1 MVDEQDA
8 LEVVHLMLQAGGQHA
23 IGLHLDLLAVQIEIF
38 RPDAGGALHIVP
50 DFRDRQAALLENG
63 HLFRRPENLGVDEDA
78 PTLLAVFLI
87 QIYHDHPLG
96 HADLDRRQADAVGGI
111 HAVGHVFDQ
120 FADFAIHLFDI
131 SGDGF
136 KPRVGRDKDRTD
148 GHGRE
153 IGEAGKRVKQ
163 RMEFAVIVLGVAI
176 VVAALILAF
185 ARGRAAPRDPR
196 LDSVLSG
203 QGDITGQFRQTVA
216 AQEALS
222 RTLAERL
229 EALDKRLGQS
239 LSDNA
244 SKTAATI
251 AGIGER
257 LTVID
262 EAQKNISAL
271 SGQVVSLQQ
280 VLSNKQARGAFAQ
293 TQMEEIVRDGLPVS
307 LYDFQ
312 FTLSNR
318 NRPDCVIRIPGAK
331 ALVVVD
337 AKFPLECFELLRRAA
352 TDDERKTAQ
361 ARVRGDVG
369 KHVTDI
375 AGKYL
380 IAGEVQDPALM
391 FVPSESIYAELHDSF
406 SDVIQ
411 KAHRA
416 HVMVVSP
423 NILMLALNTIQTIM
437 KDARM
442 REQADLIRKEVGIL
456 VGDVKRL
463 GERVGNLQRHF
474 DQAEADLKAITVSTD
489 KIISRGEK
497 IENAELA
504 SPEQGNLL

>member
-1 MVDEQDA
+1 ME
-8 LEVVHLMLQAGGQHA
+8 LA
-23 IGLHLDLLAVQIEIF
+23 I
-38 RPDAGGALHIVP
+38 
-50 DFRDRQAALLENG
+50 
-63 HLFRRPENLGVDEDA
+63 
-78 PTLLAVFLI
+78 
-87 QIYHDHPLG
+87 
-96 HADLDRRQADAVGGI
+96 
-111 HAVGHVFDQ
+111 
-120 FADFAIHLFDI
+120 
-131 SGDGF
+131 
-136 KPRVGRDKDRTD
+136 
-148 GHGRE
+148 
-153 IGEAGKRVKQ
+153 
-163 RMEFAVIVLGVAI
+163 IVLGIAI

-185 ARGRAAPRDPR
+185 ARPKAAPEPVRSDPR
-196 LDSVLSG
+196 LDTVLSG
-203 QGDITGQFRQTVA
+203 QGDIAGQFRQTVA

-318 NRPDCVIRIPGAK
+318 NRPDCVIRIPGNK
-331 ALVVVD
+331 ALLVID

-352 TDDERKTAQ
+352 TDEERKTAQ
-361 ARVRGDVG
+361 SRVRGDVG

-375 AGKYL
+375 ASRYL
-380 IAGEVQDPALM
+380 IPGEVQDPAIM

-416 HVMVVSP
+416 QVIVVSP
-423 NILMLALNTIQTIM
+423 NILMLALNTIQTVM

-474 DQAEADLKAITVSTD
+474 DQAEADLKAITISTD
-489 KIISRGEK
+489 KIMARGEK

-504 SPEQGNLL
+504 PPEQGNLL